1 MTEAQQ
7 VHVDRVWEVVDR
19 ARICMMTTHFAEGLR
34 ARPMEA
40 MPSREED
47 VIWFLTDIRGLKD
60 DEIEASPEVCLT
72 FVCPEDRVYLSI
84 AGTASARRDPA
95 QAQALWSKKQEAWWN
110 GPDDPNLLVLQVEPR
125 RGEIWDGPASSAV
138 AAFEFAKARVTG
150 EKPDLGENRKA
161 TVDMR

>member
-1 MTEAQQ
+1 MTDAQQ
-7 VHVDRVWEVVDR
+7 VHVDRVWEVIDR
-19 ARICMMTTHFAEGLR
+19 AGICMMTTRFAEGLR

-40 MPSREED
+40 MPNREEE

-72 FVCPEDRVYLSI
+72 FVCPEDRIYLSVT
-84 AGTASARRDPA
+84 GTAYARRDPA
-95 QAQALWSKKQEAWWN
+95 QAQALWSKKQETWWN

-138 AAFEFAKARVTG
+138 AAFEFSRARVTG
-150 EKPDLGENRKA
+150 EKPNLGENRKA